1 MSLRVIGTAGHVD
14 HGKSTLIQALTGTH
28 PDRLKEEKDREMTI
42 DLGFGWWTL
51 PNGEEIGVVDVP
63 GHIDFIENMLAGIGG
78 IDAVLFVVA
87 ADEGVMPQT
96 REHLAIL
103 DLLQINAGVVALTK
117 IDMVDDESW
126 LDLVEEELDNIFGGT
141 VLESAEII
149 RVSAKEKIGLRELET
164 ALEKVLVERPSQ
176 KIGEGAR
183 LPIDRVFTMTGFGT
197 VVTGTLVGGR
207 ISVGDEVM
215 VLPGDHKGRIRGLQ
229 THKRKGEHTEP
240 GSRVAVNI
248 SGIGVDEISRGQV
261 VVYPNTF
268 KTTRRIDVTF
278 DLLNEVSLP
287 LKHNSEM
294 KFFVGAA
301 EVLARVRVLGVE
313 TLNPGESGWLQLELR
328 EPVVTERGD
337 RFILRRPSPS
347 ETIGGG
353 MVLDIDPEGRHKRY
367 SEEVVERLSALAKG
381 DPEDVLWQ
389 IILGM
394 NYGDVEDV
402 IEKSGLDEKIV
413 LEMLIILLENE
424 KIVLFGDIENNPSG
438 TLVANKEYFNKLND
452 KVQEVLEKYHLENP
466 LKRGIP
472 RQELINRIQVS
483 QKMFDSF
490 IEELAVLEKIIED
503 GPIIYK
509 IDFVIKFTPDQN
521 ENIKRLMTL
530 FVEKPFS
537 PPTIKNCIEI
547 VGEDVYQAMVG
558 LGNLLPISSEVV
570 FQPEDYKKAVE
581 NVRNEITKNGP
592 VSLGSMR
599 DLWGT
604 TRRYVQALLEFMDKE
619 GVTVR
624 EGDVRKLK

>member
-1 MSLRVIGTAGHVD
+1 MRVIGTAGHVD

-28 PDRLKEEKDREMTI
+28 PDRLKEEKNREMTI

-103 DLLQINAGVVALTK
+103 DLLQIDAGVVALTK

-126 LDLVEEELDNIFGGT
+126 LDLVEEELDNIFEGT

-164 ALEKVLVERPSQ
+164 ALEKVLVERPSR

-294 KFFVGAA
+294 KLFVGAA
-301 EVLARVRVLGVE
+301 EVLVRVRVLGVE

-328 EPVVTERGD
+328 ETVVTERGD

-402 IEKSGLDEKIV
+402 IEKSGLDEKVV
-413 LEMLIILLENE
+413 LKMLIILLENE

-503 GPIIYK
+503 GPIVYK

-521 ENIKRLMTL
+521 ENIKRLIAQ

-570 FQPEDYKKAVE
+570 FQPDDYKKAVE